1 MCITVRERIGR
12 DFVKNRKDSMS
23 KFISLVLRHHPDAAY
38 IQLDEHGWADV
49 EKLLAGI
56 KKNRKKNKHGVSG

>member
-1 MCITVRERIGR
+1 
-12 DFVKNRKDSMS
+12 MS

-56 KKNRKKNKHGVSG
+56 KKTGRAAFPR